1 MYIGK
6 TRRKYYNFL
15 FLLEILRYI
24 VIFSKLYL
32 EKTIMIQL
40 AIYCIA
46 NRKRGV
52 MMTIEEIL
60 AGESKNVEFKENL
73 PEKSIKYMKSV
84 VAFANGTGGK
94 IIFGIAD
101 KTREVVGFDKE
112 DVFKKMDAIANA
124 VSDSCEPAIIPDI
137 TLQTVGGKTVI
148 VVEVS
153 EGRQRPYYIKALGR
167 DGGVY
172 VRVAGTTRLADEYMI
187 KELLFEGS
195 NRYYDQA
202 LCTGLN
208 VTDEDIDVLCKA
220 MKEQAVKNARTEEQ
234 KAAIK
239 DVGRQQLR
247 SWGILIE
254 RDGKDYP
261 SNAFAILTGNGGLH
275 VATQCGVFKGTTK
288 AVFVDRREYTG
299 PLWEQIDE
307 AFQFVLRNIHLG
319 ATIVGIYRQDVYEI
333 PPDAIR
339 ELIINA
345 MVHRSYLDHGTIQV
359 AVYDNRLEITSP
371 GKLPMGQTME
381 RMKEG
386 YSKIRNEAL
395 AHAFAYMNLIEH
407 WGSGI
412 PRIIDK
418 VKAAG
423 LREPEF
429 IGGEV
434 DLRINI
440 YRGQVDGTVDLNDL
454 NNAIKVPDTI
464 DKMPDSGNEVPDKT
478 ETVPD
483 TMGKMPDSDNEVPD
497 TTEKMPDSEQEQ
509 QIYKYVLENGS
520 ITTAE
525 TVEILDVKHR
535 RARAVLLNMV
545 KDGYLRKEG
554 AARSTIYVKNTEGK

>member
-1 MYIGK
+1 M
-6 TRRKYYNFL
+6 
-15 FLLEILRYI
+15 
-24 VIFSKLYL
+24 
-32 EKTIMIQL
+32 
-40 AIYCIA
+40 
-46 NRKRGV
+46 
-52 MMTIEEIL
+52 
-60 AGESKNVEFKENL
+60 
-73 PEKSIKYMKSV
+73 
-84 VAFANGTGGK
+84 
-94 IIFGIAD
+94 
-101 KTREVVGFDKE
+101 
-112 DVFKKMDAIANA
+112 
-124 VSDSCEPAIIPDI
+124 
-137 TLQTVGGKTVI
+137 
-148 VVEVS
+148 VEVS

-208 VTDEDIDVLCKA
+208 VTDEDIDALCKA

-234 KAAIK
+234 KASIK

-261 SNAFAILTGNGGLH
+261 SNAFAILTGNDGLH
-275 VATQCGVFKGTTK
+275 IATQCGVFKGTTK

-319 ATIVGIYRQDVYEI
+319 ATIVGIYRQDIYEI

-359 AVYDNRLEITSP
+359 AVYDNLLEITSP

-429 IGGEV
+429 ICGEV
-434 DLRINI
+434 DLRICR
-440 YRGQVDGTVDLNDL
+440 YYGRWRR
-454 NNAIKVPDTI
+454 
-464 DKMPDSGNEVPDKT
+464 
-478 ETVPD
+478 
-483 TMGKMPDSDNEVPD
+483 
-497 TTEKMPDSEQEQ
+497 
-509 QIYKYVLENGS
+509 S
-520 ITTAE
+520 I
-525 TVEILDVKHR
+525 
-535 RARAVLLNMV
+535 
-545 KDGYLRKEG
+545 
-554 AARSTIYVKNTEGK
+554 

>member
-1 MYIGK
+1 
-6 TRRKYYNFL
+6 
-15 FLLEILRYI
+15 
-24 VIFSKLYL
+24 
-32 EKTIMIQL
+32 
-40 AIYCIA
+40 
-46 NRKRGV
+46 
-52 MMTIEEIL
+52 MTIEEIL

-137 TLQTVGGKTVI
+137 TLQTVDGKTVI

-172 VRVAGTTRLADEYMI
+172 VRVAGTTRLADEYMV

-319 ATIVGIYRQDVYEI
+319 AAIVGIYRQDVYEI

-395 AHAFAYMNLIEH
+395 AHAFAYM
-407 WGSGI
+407 
-412 PRIIDK
+412 
-418 VKAAG
+418 
-423 LREPEF
+423 

-440 YRGQVDGTVDLNDL
+440 YRGKVDGTVDLNS
-454 NNAIKVPDTI
+454 AIKVPDTI
-464 DKMPDSGNEVPDKT
+464 GKMPDSGNKVPDKTEIVPDNMKKMPDSGNEVPD
-478 ETVPD
+478 
-483 TMGKMPDSDNEVPD
+483 
-497 TTEKMPDSEQEQ
+497 TTEKIPDSEREQ

-525 TVEILDVKHR
+525 TAEILDVKHR

-554 AARSTIYVKNTEGK
+554 AARSTIYVKNTEGR

>member
-1 MYIGK
+1 
-6 TRRKYYNFL
+6 
-15 FLLEILRYI
+15 
-24 VIFSKLYL
+24 
-32 EKTIMIQL
+32 
-40 AIYCIA
+40 
-46 NRKRGV
+46 
-52 MMTIEEIL
+52 MTIEEIL
-60 AGESKNVEFKENL
+60 TGESKNVEFKENL

-124 VSDSCEPAIIPDI
+124 ISDSCEPAIIPDI
-137 TLQTVGGKTVI
+137 TLQTVDGKTVI

-202 LCTGLN
+202 LCTGVN
-208 VTDEDIDVLCKA
+208 VTDEDIDALCKA
-220 MKEQAVKNARTEEQ
+220 MKEQAVQNACTEEQ
-234 KAAIK
+234 KASIK

-261 SNAFAILTGNGGLH
+261 SKAFAILTGNGGLH

-319 ATIVGIYRQDVYEI
+319 ATIVGIYRQDIYEI

-440 YRGQVDGTVDLNDL
+440 YRGQDASNDI
-454 NNAIKVPDTI
+454 NNANK
-464 DKMPDSGNEVPDKT
+464 
-478 ETVPD
+478 
-483 TMGKMPDSDNEVPD
+483 VPD
-497 TTEKMPDSEQEQ
+497 TTEEQPDTANKVPDTMEKMPDTTEEVPDNEQEQ
-509 QIYKYVLENGS
+509 QIYKYVSEKES

-525 TVEILDVKHR
+525 TVVLLGVKDR
-535 RARAVLLNMV
+535 RARAILMNMV
-545 KDGYLRKEG
+545 EGGYLVKEG
-554 AARSTIYVKNTEGK
+554 AARSTIYVKNTKGR

>member
-1 MYIGK
+1 
-6 TRRKYYNFL
+6 
-15 FLLEILRYI
+15 
-24 VIFSKLYL
+24 
-32 EKTIMIQL
+32 
-40 AIYCIA
+40 
-46 NRKRGV
+46 
-52 MMTIEEIL
+52 MTLEEIL

-137 TLQTVGGKTVI
+137 SLQTIDGKTVI
-148 VVEVS
+148 VAEIS

-167 DGGVY
+167 EIGVY
-172 VRVAGTTRLADEYMI
+172 VRVAGTTRLADEYMVR
-187 KELLFEGS
+187 ELMFEGS
-195 NRYYDQA
+195 NRYFDQA
-202 LCTGLN
+202 LCSGLTI
-208 VTDEDIDVLCKA
+208 TDEEIDALCKS
-220 MKEQAVKNARTEEQ
+220 MKEQAVKNAHTEGQ
-234 KAAIK
+234 KASIK

-261 SNAFAILTGNGGLH
+261 SNAYAILTGQGGLH

-299 PLWEQIDE
+299 PLWEQIEE

-319 ATIVGIYRQDVYEI
+319 ATIVGIYRQDIYEI

-339 ELIINA
+339 ELIVNA
-345 MVHRSYLDHGTIQV
+345 MVHRSYLDHGMIQV

-371 GKLPMGQTME
+371 GKLPMGQTLE

-395 AHAFAYMNLIEH
+395 AHAFSYMNLIEH

-440 YRGQVDGTVDLNDL
+440 YRGQVATETSNGIDSVD
-454 NNAIKVPDTI
+454 KVPDTAG
-464 DKMPDSGNEVPDKT
+464 K
-478 ETVPD
+478 VPD
-483 TMGKMPDSDNEVPD
+483 TADEVPD
-497 TTEKMPDSEQEQ
+497 TADEVPDTANKVPDNEQEQ
-509 QIYKYVLENGS
+509 QIYKHVLENGF
-520 ITTAE
+520 ITTA
-525 TVEILDVKHR
+525 TVIELLEVKQR
-535 RARAVLLNMV
+535 RARAILLNMV
-545 KDGYLRKEG
+545 ESGWLKKEG
-554 AARSTIYVKNTEGK
+554 AARSTIYVRTTERR

>member
-1 MYIGK
+1 
-6 TRRKYYNFL
+6 
-15 FLLEILRYI
+15 
-24 VIFSKLYL
+24 
-32 EKTIMIQL
+32 
-40 AIYCIA
+40 
-46 NRKRGV
+46 
-52 MMTIEEIL
+52 MTIEEIL
-60 AGESKNVEFKENL
+60 AGESKDVEFKEDL

-84 VAFANGTGGK
+84 IAFANGTGGK

-137 TLQTVGGKTVI
+137 SLQTIDGKTVI
-148 VVEVS
+148 VAEIP

-167 DGGVY
+167 EGGVY
-172 VRVAGTTRLADEYMI
+172 VRVAGTTRLADEYMVR
-187 KELLFEGS
+187 ELMFEGS
-195 NRYYDQA
+195 NRYFDQA
-202 LCTGLN
+202 LCSGLTI
-208 VTDEDIDVLCKA
+208 TDEEIDAFCKS
-220 MKEQAVKNARTEEQ
+220 MKEQAVKNAHTEDQ
-234 KAAIK
+234 KASIK

-261 SNAFAILTGNGGLH
+261 SNAYAILTGQGGLH

-299 PLWEQIDE
+299 PLWEQIEE

-319 ATIVGIYRQDVYEI
+319 ATIVGIYRQDIYEI

-339 ELIINA
+339 ELIVNA
-345 MVHRSYLDHGTIQV
+345 MVHRSYLDHGMIQV

-371 GKLPMGQTME
+371 GKLPMGQTLE

-395 AHAFAYMNLIEH
+395 AHAFSYMNLIEH

-412 PRIIDK
+412 PRIIEK
-418 VKAAG
+418 VNAAG

-440 YRGQVDGTVDLNDL
+440 YREQVTVMVSNGIDGAD
-454 NNAIKVPDTI
+454 KVPDTV
-464 DKMPDSGNEVPDKT
+464 DKVPDSVDK
-478 ETVPD
+478 VPD
-483 TMGKMPDSDNEVPD
+483 TAGKVPD
-497 TTEKMPDSEQEQ
+497 NEQEQ
-509 QIYKYVLENGS
+509 QLYKYVLENGF
-520 ITTAE
+520 ITTA
-525 TVEILDVKHR
+525 TVIELLEVKQR
-535 RARAVLLNMV
+535 RARAILLNMV
-545 KDGYLRKEG
+545 ESGWLKKEG
-554 AARSTIYVKNTEGK
+554 AARSTIYVRNTEKR